1 MKCGVTNKNT
11 KMNIYIPWGLM
22 AIFISLYIFYEHK
35 RRNRLKREE
44 RREELNSRRQEFLE
58 KMVASKNK
66 KYKNGAI
73 RPEEDTP

>member
-1 MKCGVTNKNT
+1 
-11 KMNIYIPWGLM
+11 MNIYIPWGLM

-35 RRNRLKREE
+35 RRNRLRREE

-58 KMVASKNK
+58 KLVASKNK

-73 RPEEDTP
+73 WPEDDTP